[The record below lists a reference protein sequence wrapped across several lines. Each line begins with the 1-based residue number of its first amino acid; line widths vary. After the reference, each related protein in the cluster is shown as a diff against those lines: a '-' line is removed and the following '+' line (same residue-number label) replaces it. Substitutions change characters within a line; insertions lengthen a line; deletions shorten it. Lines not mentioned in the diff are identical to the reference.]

1 MTSWFSRLLQ
11 KEPNAE
17 PAQRIRLCTTRFRHL
32 LRQYGQMIRLCE
44 DAAEKQ
50 GGEYIL
56 DKQYI
61 VALSDRAFETT
72 EGILYD
78 LNVLT
83 DQAFTERYPFIEALH
98 ERTMALI
105 ASGPA
110 LHPSTPE
117 ETEESEY
124 QLLREVREA
133 LFRSDN
139 SDALQDKGSAAPTL
153 SSILQSAQEA
163 AGDSLAKLAGSLES
177 PRSATTVHSASFLP
191 MPTTAVNL
199 MNCLSASND
208 PLRTCDA
215 VSVNSFPLG
224 EFLSS
229 FSRPEFWNDFSRN
242 LTASESARLAA
253 IALEDS
259 ISVTIFHREGF
270 ILVDAYVSCVPDLN
284 YLYCRFSLGPQSG
297 GDSLPFSILAA
308 EIFARLGFSVARTS
322 RGVSGWSALQ
332 PRMETTSKLR
342 AIGRMAAYLF
352 PPAST
357 DIQSGETEKSVTR
370 FFQIHDEHQIITR
383 EARTCNR

>member
-1 MTSWFSRLLQ
+1 MTSWFSRFLQ

-17 PAQRIRLCTTRFRHL
+17 PAQRIRLCTARFRHL

-83 DQAFTERYPFIEALH
+83 DQAFIERYPFIEALH

-110 LHPSTPE
+110 LRPPAPE

-139 SDALQDKGSAAPTL
+139 SDVLQDKGPAVPTL
-153 SSILQSAQEA
+153 SGIVQSAQEA
-163 AGDSLAKLAGSLES
+163 AGDSLTGIARSLGS
-177 PRSATTVHSASFLP
+177 PRSATTVHGNDFLP
-191 MPTTAVNL
+191 IPTAAVNL
-199 MNCLSASND
+199 MSCLSASSN
-208 PLRTCDA
+208 PLQTCDA

-229 FSRPEFWNDFSRN
+229 FSRPEFWSDISHN
-242 LTASESARLAA
+242 LTASESARLVA

-259 ISVTIFHREGF
+259 ISVTIFHKEEF
-270 ILVDAYVSCVPDLN
+270 ILVDAYVSCAPDLN
-284 YLYCRFSLGPQSG
+284 YIYCRFSIGLQSG
-297 GDSLPFSILAA
+297 VDSFPFSIPAA
-308 EIFARLGFSVARTS
+308 EIFARLGFSVARTR
-322 RGVSGWSALQ
+322 RGVTGWSALQ

-352 PPAST
+352 PSASA
-357 DIQSGETEKSVTR
+357 DIQSGKTEKSATR
-370 FFQIHDEHQIITR
+370 FFQIHD
-383 EARTCNR
+383 